1 MQSTWISFLLITVC
15 LGGAAAWM
23 TGRAIAQSWQSIWK
37 AVAYALPLALAVR
50 FFHYALA
57 HEELLAPV
65 DLAVEFAVMV
75 ALGVLSHRVA
85 ATDLT
90 VRQYPWL
97 YRRTSPVTLTPVTL
111 AEVEKA

>member
-1 MQSTWISFLLITVC
+1 
-15 LGGAAAWM
+15 
-23 TGRAIAQSWQSIWK
+23 
-37 AVAYALPLALAVR
+37 
-50 FFHYALA
+50 
-57 HEELLAPV
+57 
-65 DLAVEFAVMV
+65 VMV